1 MASPRIIRI
10 GLLIC
15 GFFHGTVA
23 QAHGDY
29 YDVYSNYWKSTMPS
43 GCNAKV
49 IIEGFQV
56 RNMEFPNE
64 NQLDKFDL
72 FMVTGSRRNFFPSIK
87 P

>member
-1 MASPRIIRI
+1 
-10 GLLIC
+10 
-15 GFFHGTVA
+15 
-23 QAHGDY
+23 
-29 YDVYSNYWKSTMPS
+29 MPS

-72 FMVTGSRRNFFPSIK
+72 FMVTGSRRNFFPWIK
-87 P
+87 PWINFLPSALLPPSDV

>member
-1 MASPRIIRI
+1 
-10 GLLIC
+10 
-15 GFFHGTVA
+15 
-23 QAHGDY
+23 
-29 YDVYSNYWKSTMPS
+29 MPS

-72 FMVTGSRRNFFPSIK
+72 FMVTGSRRNFFPWIK